1 VQVYRLTKLAT
12 KAVSPSQEL
21 ATLSDWLRWCDTRLL
36 RSAAAVELLQIAL
49 SRYSFTCW
57 EGQGKVMLFDLQ
69 LRLQNSVRD
78 VTSRYKLRPSVP
90 APFGLCVLVFTL
102 TIIDRPIIA
111 VAVIN
116 TYSTIFAGICCLLH
130 QGATR
135 GWTSKMWH
143 EHYSGR

>member
-1 VQVYRLTKLAT
+1 MYKLTKLVT

-90 APFGLCVLVFTL
+90 APFGLSFTL
-102 TIIDRPIIA
+102 TMIDRPIIA

-116 TYSTIFAGICCLLH
+116 TYSTIFAGICCLFH
-130 QGATR
+130 QGVTR
-135 GWTSKMWH
+135 GWTSKM
-143 EHYSGR
+143 